1 MTICNQIAPGAQ
13 AFDVPLDL
21 LPPLADILPDNFYD
35 LAPDD
40 KTVEMACIFSRKNPL
55 GFRETE
61 TLTAV
66 LLAWESKAIC
76 GFTALELL
84 ELNECLPYDEVL
96 GVYLAFLRARAAL
109 SVEEAA

>member
-1 MTICNQIAPGAQ
+1 MNTHTKDFGPKQVCDI
-13 AFDVPLDL
+13 PLDL
-21 LPPLADILPDNFYD
+21 LPPHAVMMPDNFYD

-96 GVYLAFLRARAAL
+96 GVYLAFLRARAAM
-109 SVEEAA
+109 SHGEAA